1 MLRISKE
8 ITIIVITI
16 LLLLLII
23 IIIDLAVSY
32 NFHIVKKE
40 QLTKY

>member
-16 LLLLLII
+16 LLLLII

-32 NFHIVKKE
+32 NFHIVKEE
-40 QLTKY
+40 QLTK

>member
-23 IIIDLAVSY
+23 IIDLAVSY
-32 NFHIVKKE
+32 NFHIVKEE